1 MRADNDRKIKVGAL
15 TAALLIP
22 LLTGV
27 FSAFLTASDMDLYE
41 TMNRP
46 ALAPPGWLFPIAW
59 TVLYILMG
67 LASYIV
73 LTSSEDQDKKRRALT
88 VYAAQLIMNF
98 FWCTI
103 FFTYRLYLVSFIWL
117 LMMWILVIICAV
129 MFFRIRRKAGLM
141 MLPLALWTTFAAYLN
156 LATYIMSVTAKPL

>member
-41 TMNRP
+41 TMDRP

-98 FWCTI
+98 FWSVL
-103 FFTYRLYLVSFIWL
+103 FFTYTRLLISFIWIVG
-117 LMMWILVIICAV
+117 MWILVLVCMIR
-129 MFFRIRRKAGLM
+129 FLRIQKSAGLM
-141 MLPLALWTTFAAYLN
+141 MGVLLLWTTFHIFAV
-156 LATYIMSVTAKPL
+156 SGP